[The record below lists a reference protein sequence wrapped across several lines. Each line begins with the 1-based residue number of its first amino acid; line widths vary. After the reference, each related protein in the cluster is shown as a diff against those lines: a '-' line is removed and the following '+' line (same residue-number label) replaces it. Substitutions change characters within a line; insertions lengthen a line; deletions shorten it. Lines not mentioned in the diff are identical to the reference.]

1 MPAARETTRLHALG
15 RAAAALGL
23 VLLAVAAL
31 LSGTD
36 RTSREFPS
44 SPSLVGWPYDTGA
57 ARAHAILA
65 FVQKGP
71 ASALSYARRS
81 VLSDPISI
89 QTVSILGRSELYS
102 GRLKEA
108 YSTFQVAGQLGW
120 RDELTQIYWMD
131 QALQAGDLKVAAQ
144 RLDALLRQ
152 SPNNENRDTFL
163 AAVSASPEGRAAIA
177 ERLKLSPGWA
187 PIFAASFKDLTND
200 QLLQRVDIM
209 RRTGRGVW
217 DCSATETIA
226 QQLIDR
232 SNVDLAQAIW
242 RQNCLASGALVY
254 DGSFDR
260 LDTTKTA
267 SGFAW
272 QLTNS
277 GDVDIQPI
285 QTTGGNQR
293 LDILVSAPRTM
304 PVLSQLIVLEP
315 GRYRLTW
322 DMPGTD
328 QAGAA
333 ALRVT
338 LACQSNLAEGLT
350 GKPDPTRAER
360 FSLDFA
366 VDQSCAARKLMF
378 WLAPKVQVHLD
389 NIALQPI
396 R

>member
-1 MPAARETTRLHALG
+1 MPAPSRTTRLQFMG
-15 RAAAALGL
+15 RALATLGL

-71 ASALSYARRS
+71 ASALGYARRS

-89 QTVSILGRSELYS
+89 QTMSILGRSQLYS
-102 GRLKEA
+102 GHLQEA
-108 YSTFQVAGQLGW
+108 YRTMQVAGQLGW

-152 SPNNENRDTFL
+152 SPNNENLNTFL

-177 ERLKLSPGWA
+177 ERLKLRPGWT
-187 PIFAASFKDLTND
+187 INFAIGLKDLSSD

-217 DCSATETIA
+217 DCPTTEYIA
-226 QQLIDR
+226 QQLID
-232 SNVDLAQAIW
+232 SNNVDLAQAVW
-242 RQNCLASGALVY
+242 RQNCLNSGALVY
-254 DGSFDR
+254 DGSFDH

-272 QLTNS
+272 QLTSS

-285 QTTGGNQR
+285 QTVGGSQH
-293 LDILVSAPRTM
+293 LGILVSAPRTL

-315 GRYRLTW
+315 GQYKLSW
-322 DMPGTD
+322 DMPGAD
-328 QAGAA
+328 QVAA
-333 ALRVT
+333 TALRVA
-338 LACQSNLAEGLT
+338 LSCQSNLAEALT
-350 GKPDPTRAER
+350 GKPDPGRAGR